1 MPASSKV
8 KITVEIN
15 PKTRQF
21 LRKLSKDTNLSESDI
36 IEKALEML
44 FEEYDADLL
53 DYLVRTSTE
62 MVKHEKILKEYS
74 L

>member
-8 KITVEIN
+8 KITVEIK

-36 IEKALEML
+36 IEKALEMF
-44 FEEYDADLL
+44 FEEYDSDLL
-53 DYLVRTSTE
+53 DYLVKTSTE
-62 MVKHEKILKEYS
+62 MVEHEKVLKEYG